1 MRSDCPISYV
11 LDLVGDRWSLLIV
24 RDLMQGKRF
33 YKEFLN
39 SKEKIATNILAD
51 RLRRL
56 ESNELIESRVYP
68 KLKTQ
73 KEYRLTQKGQDLIPI
88 ILELMLW
95 SSKHGSDIDISSE
108 LVNQIESNRQQVIS
122 TIKSGLNF

>member
-1 MRSDCPISYV
+1 MRSDCPISYI

-33 YKEFLN
+33 YKEFLISN
-39 SKEKIATNILAD
+39 EKIATNILAD
-51 RLRRL
+51 RLKRL

-68 KLKTQ
+68 NLKTQ
-73 KEYRLTQKGQDLIPI
+73 KEYRLTEKGQDLIPI

-95 SSKHGSDIDISSE
+95 SSKHGSDIEISSE